1 MLAFGAEGVPPER
14 GQRDGF
20 QCVPQVEELRCGSNN
35 VGGERDIKHAESEAG
50 LIVQL
55 HLLCQCRGLPMFR
68 GLICCVACMN
78 GTELGKCSHSLGAC
92 DDSPHDRER
101 RENAYDR
108 QRQRRAVV
116 AIDGRLSLRH
126 GRWRWTA
133 MEQAHHRPRIRRAL
147 FVATPLI
154 PGQ

>member
-1 MLAFGAEGVPPER
+1 MRL
-14 GQRDGF
+14 
-20 QCVPQVEELRCGSNN
+20 NN

-55 HLLCQCRGLPMFR
+55 PSFANAEVFLCFVASSAVSRREWHRAGPMQPQ
-68 GLICCVACMN
+68 
-78 GTELGKCSHSLGAC
+78 SWAC

-133 MEQAHHRPRIRRAL
+133 MEQAHHRRGIRRAL

-154 PGQ
+154 PDGETVQ